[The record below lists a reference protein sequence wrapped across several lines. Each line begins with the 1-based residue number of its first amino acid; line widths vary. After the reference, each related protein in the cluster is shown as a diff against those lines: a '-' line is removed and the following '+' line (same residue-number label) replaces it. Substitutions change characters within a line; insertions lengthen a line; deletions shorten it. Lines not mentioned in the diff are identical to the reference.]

1 MLKTILDYDN
11 PVMSFISRLIDLFT
25 LSLLWL
31 LCSLPIITIG
41 AANCSLYYAVI
52 KSVRHQRSYPV
63 KEFFKCFRQNIK
75 ASLILCP
82 LFLLL
87 GIITF
92 GIYFPLSLQLWFTP
106 VLKDKLLSVL
116 LLAGIFL
123 CISLFLWSFPVLS
136 RFDAGILQILE
147 LSLLQIIQSPLTT
160 VIVLLLT
167 VLFLVLVYLEPL
179 LLCILPGLLCW
190 LLTFLIEPK
199 LNRIYRENFSGEQL
213 EDSDFTLADPWF
225 LKE

>member
-92 GIYFPLSLQLWFTP
+92 GIYFPLALQLWFTP
-106 VLKDKLLSVL
+106 VL
-116 LLAGIFL
+116 
-123 CISLFLWSFPVLS
+123 
-136 RFDAGILQILE
+136 ILE